1 MAGNGDKTETRAQ
14 GQARRGLSHLG
25 QSVNRI
31 TNPAM
36 RRRGFAEAAIV
47 TRWQE
52 IVGRPLSDHSRP
64 FRVVFP
70 RGQRLDGTLH
80 LTVTGAFAPEVQHLA
95 PQIVERINSYFG
107 YGAIKRLELHH
118 GRIEPG
124 SHALDKNKG
133 KDEDDT
139 PPPAPDAALSV
150 AIAQVEDPDLKAA
163 LDRLAHARAKS
174 LENDRDNDPGD
185 R

>member
-1 MAGNGDKTETRAQ
+1 MAGDGDKTETRAQ
-14 GQARRGLSHLG
+14 GKARHGLSHLG
-25 QSVNRI
+25 QSINRI

-107 YGAIKRLELHH
+107 YGAVKRLELHH
-118 GRIEPG
+118 GRVDARP
-124 SHALDKNKG
+124 HASAKG
-133 KDEDDT
+133 KDGAEA
-139 PPPAPDAALSV
+139 PAAAPDAALS
-150 AIAQVEDPDLKAA
+150 ATIAKVENPDLRAA
-163 LDRLAHARAKS
+163 LDRLARTRANSRADTAKGEES
-174 LENDRDNDPGD
+174 DS
-185 R
+185 

>member
-1 MAGNGDKTETRAQ
+1 MAGNGDKTVAQ
-14 GQARRGLSHLG
+14 VQGKTRRGLSTLG
-25 QSVNRI
+25 QSINRI

-47 TRWQE
+47 TRWPE

-107 YGAIKRLELHH
+107 YGAVKRLELHH
-118 GRIEPG
+118 GLIEPN
-124 SHALDKNKG
+124 SQASNKG
-133 KDEDDT
+133 KDEADT
-139 PPPAPDAALSV
+139 PAPEPDAALS
-150 AIAQVEDPDLKAA
+150 ATIAKVENSDLKAA
-163 LDRLAHARAKS
+163 LDRLARTRANSRANTPKS
-174 LENDRDNDPGD
+174 D
-185 R
+185 